1 MFENIEIL
9 NGLIVGRIE
18 PHIYAFSTNT
28 IPNCLKIGDTYRPV
42 SVRLNEWKKHFP
54 DLKEEYKG
62 KATVSSDI
70 FFRDYSVHQYLENE
84 LGKERLILDD
94 IQTGYYSNEFFKD
107 TTIIEVQNA
116 ITDIKEKFE
125 SKIDKYQY
133 YNSKNRLPETYTYR
147 STGQWDPRPNQQ
159 VTIDN
164 FKNAVDNGRK
174 NLLMY
179 AVMRFGKSFTS
190 LCCAKEIG
198 AKLVLVVSAKADVRE
213 EWKRTIQQAD
223 NFNRDYVFISV
234 EDLPRDEN
242 IVKNTLDE
250 TKGVVIF
257 LTLQDLQ
264 GENIKD
270 KHREI
275 FGNTIDLLIIDETH
289 YGARAEK
296 YGQVLKDN
304 NYTKDIKEKYANED
318 FVEIEDAEEEL
329 KSLETNVKL
338 HLSGTPYRI
347 LMGSE
352 FAKEDII
359 AFYQFTDIV
368 AEQEQWDLEHILN
381 DNSREWENPYY
392 GFPQMIRFAFNL
404 SKSAQSKLAELKAN
418 GSTYAFSALFK
429 PKSIKKVPDN
439 LHKEFIH
446 QEEVLDLFTVIDGSK
461 EDDGILGF
469 LDYDKIKE
477 GNMCRHIVCVL
488 PYCASCDALE
498 KLLIDNNDK
507 FLNLQNYKIINIS
520 GVDRASE
527 YSSINSVKNKIAEY
541 EEEGKKTITLT
552 VNRMLTG
559 STVEQWDTMLFLKDT
574 ASPQEYDQAI
584 FRLQNQYIKTFVSDS
599 GETIKFN
606 MKPQTLLVDFDPH
619 RMFYMQEQKSLIY
632 NANTEESGNQKLE
645 ERMSKELQISPI
657 IAVNKNKII
666 QVESTD
672 ILSAISDYSSDRG
685 IIDETRDIPVDFSLL
700 DIIEIKNIITMQ
712 SELGSKKGLQLEGHT
727 SDNDSNDLDA
737 VNENNNDN
745 NTADNEQDGN
755 DNHDT
760 DSRDDGVQSDRQQLE
775 NKFRMY
781 YSRLLF
787 YSFLSNDTLKSL
799 DDILDSFVNADNI
812 RIAKNL
818 SLDEE
823 VLRAIRNNI
832 NLFILSQ
839 LDYKIQNIS
848 TLAHDES
855 IEPEER
861 AIRAINKFGKLSE
874 SEVPTPLNIA
884 ADMLSLLSDDCFKNL
899 LKEKTAIL
907 DIASKIGEF
916 TISICERIKS
926 LNINLD
932 SIESSILAI
941 PTSTVAYE
949 FTRKIYTVLG
959 LDIDCIATNFT
970 SYDLLEVKVLDAEG
984 NKKDEIDYEK
994 ISKILK
1000 QNKKLS
1006 EINLEDELEE
1016 GEEMKFEAVVGNPP
1030 YQVSDGGARSSAKPI
1045 YHNFVDISKALHPTK
1060 FTMIMPSRWYAGGK
1074 GLEEFRKNILNDIRI
1089 EQLHDFLHP
1098 EEIFPD
1104 TNNRGGICYFLWNSD
1119 YDNSSSNV
1127 TVVSHSGNGEISSSI
1142 RDMRTKGSD
1151 IFIRDN
1157 IAIGILA
1164 KVIFEDTD
1172 VMARYISP
1180 RKPFGIESNVVRS
1193 NQWKKSKDTLNSPIC
1208 CYGKGKQVGFIELS
1222 QSILHKEWIDVW
1234 KVYIPRANNIGTEL
1248 NDDNLNTFIGQP
1260 QTICTEAYLVMGADL
1275 LLNKQS
1281 AKNLSKYFS
1290 TKFTRFLHS
1299 IAKASHD
1306 ASRKTYCYIPL
1317 QDFTPNSDIDWSKS
1331 IEEIDKQLYKKYNLT
1346 SQESEHIEN
1355 KIKSM
1360 E

>member
-1 MFENIEIL
+1 M
-9 NGLIVGRIE
+9 
-18 PHIYAFSTNT
+18 
-28 IPNCLKIGDTYRPV
+28 
-42 SVRLNEWKKHFP
+42 
-54 DLKEEYKG
+54 
-62 KATVSSDI
+62 
-70 FFRDYSVHQYLENE
+70 
-84 LGKERLILDD
+84 
-94 IQTGYYSNEFFKD
+94 
-107 TTIIEVQNA
+107 
-116 ITDIKEKFE
+116 
-125 SKIDKYQY
+125 
-133 YNSKNRLPETYTYR
+133 
-147 STGQWDPRPNQQ
+147 
-159 VTIDN
+159 
-164 FKNAVDNGRK
+164 
-174 NLLMY
+174 
-179 AVMRFGKSFTS
+179 
-190 LCCAKEIG
+190 
-198 AKLVLVVSAKADVRE
+198 
-213 EWKRTIQQAD
+213 
-223 NFNRDYVFISV
+223 
-234 EDLPRDEN
+234 
-242 IVKNTLDE
+242 
-250 TKGVVIF
+250 
-257 LTLQDLQ
+257 
-264 GENIKD
+264 
-270 KHREI
+270 
-275 FGNTIDLLIIDETH
+275 
-289 YGARAEK
+289 
-296 YGQVLKDN
+296 
-304 NYTKDIKEKYANED
+304 
-318 FVEIEDAEEEL
+318 
-329 KSLETNVKL
+329 
-338 HLSGTPYRI
+338 
-347 LMGSE
+347 
-352 FAKEDII
+352 
-359 AFYQFTDIV
+359 
-368 AEQEQWDLEHILN
+368 
-381 DNSREWENPYY
+381 
-392 GFPQMIRFAFNL
+392 
-404 SKSAQSKLAELKAN
+404 
-418 GSTYAFSALFK
+418 
-429 PKSIKKVPDN
+429 
-439 LHKEFIH
+439 
-446 QEEVLDLFTVIDGSK
+446 
-461 EDDGILGF
+461 
-469 LDYDKIKE
+469 
-477 GNMCRHIVCVL
+477 
-488 PYCASCDALE
+488 
-498 KLLIDNNDK
+498 
-507 FLNLQNYKIINIS
+507 
-520 GVDRASE
+520 
-527 YSSINSVKNKIAEY
+527 
-541 EEEGKKTITLT
+541 
-552 VNRMLTG
+552 
-559 STVEQWDTMLFLKDT
+559 
-574 ASPQEYDQAI
+574 
-584 FRLQNQYIKTFVSDS
+584 
-599 GETIKFN
+599 
-606 MKPQTLLVDFDPH
+606 
-619 RMFYMQEQKSLIY
+619 
-632 NANTEESGNQKLE
+632 
-645 ERMSKELQISPI
+645 
-657 IAVNKNKII
+657 
-666 QVESTD
+666 
-672 ILSAISDYSSDRG
+672 
-685 IIDETRDIPVDFSLL
+685 
-700 DIIEIKNIITMQ
+700 
-712 SELGSKKGLQLEGHT
+712 
-727 SDNDSNDLDA
+727 
-737 VNENNNDN
+737 
-745 NTADNEQDGN
+745 
-755 DNHDT
+755 
-760 DSRDDGVQSDRQQLE
+760 
-775 NKFRMY
+775 
-781 YSRLLF
+781 
-787 YSFLSNDTLKSL
+787 
-799 DDILDSFVNADNI
+799 
-812 RIAKNL
+812 
-818 SLDEE
+818 
-823 VLRAIRNNI
+823 
-832 NLFILSQ
+832 
-839 LDYKIQNIS
+839 
-848 TLAHDES
+848 
-855 IEPEER
+855 
-861 AIRAINKFGKLSE
+861 
-874 SEVPTPLNIA
+874 
-884 ADMLSLLSDDCFKNL
+884 
-899 LKEKTAIL
+899 
-907 DIASKIGEF
+907 
-916 TISICERIKS
+916 
-926 LNINLD
+926 NINLD

>member
-1 MFENIEIL
+1 
-9 NGLIVGRIE
+9 
-18 PHIYAFSTNT
+18 
-28 IPNCLKIGDTYRPV
+28 
-42 SVRLNEWKKHFP
+42 
-54 DLKEEYKG
+54 
-62 KATVSSDI
+62 
-70 FFRDYSVHQYLENE
+70 
-84 LGKERLILDD
+84 
-94 IQTGYYSNEFFKD
+94 
-107 TTIIEVQNA
+107 
-116 ITDIKEKFE
+116 
-125 SKIDKYQY
+125 
-133 YNSKNRLPETYTYR
+133 
-147 STGQWDPRPNQQ
+147 
-159 VTIDN
+159 
-164 FKNAVDNGRK
+164 
-174 NLLMY
+174 
-179 AVMRFGKSFTS
+179 
-190 LCCAKEIG
+190 
-198 AKLVLVVSAKADVRE
+198 
-213 EWKRTIQQAD
+213 
-223 NFNRDYVFISV
+223 
-234 EDLPRDEN
+234 
-242 IVKNTLDE
+242 
-250 TKGVVIF
+250 
-257 LTLQDLQ
+257 
-264 GENIKD
+264 
-270 KHREI
+270 
-275 FGNTIDLLIIDETH
+275 
-289 YGARAEK
+289 
-296 YGQVLKDN
+296 
-304 NYTKDIKEKYANED
+304 
-318 FVEIEDAEEEL
+318 
-329 KSLETNVKL
+329 
-338 HLSGTPYRI
+338 
-347 LMGSE
+347 
-352 FAKEDII
+352 
-359 AFYQFTDIV
+359 
-368 AEQEQWDLEHILN
+368 
-381 DNSREWENPYY
+381 
-392 GFPQMIRFAFNL
+392 
-404 SKSAQSKLAELKAN
+404 
-418 GSTYAFSALFK
+418 
-429 PKSIKKVPDN
+429 
-439 LHKEFIH
+439 
-446 QEEVLDLFTVIDGSK
+446 
-461 EDDGILGF
+461 
-469 LDYDKIKE
+469 
-477 GNMCRHIVCVL
+477 MCRHIVCVL

-1016 GEEMKFEAVVGNPP
+1016 G
-1030 YQVSDGGARSSAKPI
+1030 
-1045 YHNFVDISKALHPTK
+1045 
-1060 FTMIMPSRWYAGGK
+1060 
-1074 GLEEFRKNILNDIRI
+1074 
-1089 EQLHDFLHP
+1089 
-1098 EEIFPD
+1098 
-1104 TNNRGGICYFLWNSD
+1104 
-1119 YDNSSSNV
+1119 
-1127 TVVSHSGNGEISSSI
+1127 
-1142 RDMRTKGSD
+1142 
-1151 IFIRDN
+1151 
-1157 IAIGILA
+1157 
-1164 KVIFEDTD
+1164 
-1172 VMARYISP
+1172 
-1180 RKPFGIESNVVRS
+1180 
-1193 NQWKKSKDTLNSPIC
+1193 
-1208 CYGKGKQVGFIELS
+1208 
-1222 QSILHKEWIDVW
+1222 
-1234 KVYIPRANNIGTEL
+1234 
-1248 NDDNLNTFIGQP
+1248 
-1260 QTICTEAYLVMGADL
+1260 
-1275 LLNKQS
+1275 
-1281 AKNLSKYFS
+1281 
-1290 TKFTRFLHS
+1290 
-1299 IAKASHD
+1299 
-1306 ASRKTYCYIPL
+1306 
-1317 QDFTPNSDIDWSKS
+1317 
-1331 IEEIDKQLYKKYNLT
+1331 
-1346 SQESEHIEN
+1346 
-1355 KIKSM
+1355 
-1360 E
+1360 

>member
-1 MFENIEIL
+1 M
-9 NGLIVGRIE
+9 
-18 PHIYAFSTNT
+18 
-28 IPNCLKIGDTYRPV
+28 
-42 SVRLNEWKKHFP
+42 
-54 DLKEEYKG
+54 
-62 KATVSSDI
+62 
-70 FFRDYSVHQYLENE
+70 
-84 LGKERLILDD
+84 
-94 IQTGYYSNEFFKD
+94 
-107 TTIIEVQNA
+107 
-116 ITDIKEKFE
+116 
-125 SKIDKYQY
+125 
-133 YNSKNRLPETYTYR
+133 
-147 STGQWDPRPNQQ
+147 
-159 VTIDN
+159 
-164 FKNAVDNGRK
+164 
-174 NLLMY
+174 
-179 AVMRFGKSFTS
+179 
-190 LCCAKEIG
+190 
-198 AKLVLVVSAKADVRE
+198 
-213 EWKRTIQQAD
+213 
-223 NFNRDYVFISV
+223 
-234 EDLPRDEN
+234 
-242 IVKNTLDE
+242 
-250 TKGVVIF
+250 
-257 LTLQDLQ
+257 
-264 GENIKD
+264 
-270 KHREI
+270 
-275 FGNTIDLLIIDETH
+275 
-289 YGARAEK
+289 
-296 YGQVLKDN
+296 
-304 NYTKDIKEKYANED
+304 
-318 FVEIEDAEEEL
+318 
-329 KSLETNVKL
+329 
-338 HLSGTPYRI
+338 
-347 LMGSE
+347 
-352 FAKEDII
+352 
-359 AFYQFTDIV
+359 
-368 AEQEQWDLEHILN
+368 
-381 DNSREWENPYY
+381 
-392 GFPQMIRFAFNL
+392 
-404 SKSAQSKLAELKAN
+404 
-418 GSTYAFSALFK
+418 
-429 PKSIKKVPDN
+429 
-439 LHKEFIH
+439 
-446 QEEVLDLFTVIDGSK
+446 
-461 EDDGILGF
+461 
-469 LDYDKIKE
+469 
-477 GNMCRHIVCVL
+477 
-488 PYCASCDALE
+488 E

-1030 YQVSDGGARSSAKPI
+1030 YQVRSQFITILLI
-1045 YHNFVDISKALHPTK
+1045 YQRL
-1060 FTMIMPSRWYAGGK
+1060 Y
-1074 GLEEFRKNILNDIRI
+1074 
-1089 EQLHDFLHP
+1089 
-1098 EEIFPD
+1098 
-1104 TNNRGGICYFLWNSD
+1104 
-1119 YDNSSSNV
+1119 
-1127 TVVSHSGNGEISSSI
+1127 
-1142 RDMRTKGSD
+1142 
-1151 IFIRDN
+1151 
-1157 IAIGILA
+1157 
-1164 KVIFEDTD
+1164 
-1172 VMARYISP
+1172 
-1180 RKPFGIESNVVRS
+1180 
-1193 NQWKKSKDTLNSPIC
+1193 TL
-1208 CYGKGKQVGFIELS
+1208 
-1222 QSILHKEWIDVW
+1222 QS
-1234 KVYIPRANNIGTEL
+1234 
-1248 NDDNLNTFIGQP
+1248 
-1260 QTICTEAYLVMGADL
+1260 L
-1275 LLNKQS
+1275 L
-1281 AKNLSKYFS
+1281 
-1290 TKFTRFLHS
+1290 
-1299 IAKASHD
+1299 
-1306 ASRKTYCYIPL
+1306 
-1317 QDFTPNSDIDWSKS
+1317 
-1331 IEEIDKQLYKKYNLT
+1331 
-1346 SQESEHIEN
+1346 
-1355 KIKSM
+1355 
-1360 E
+1360 